1 MFESLLPALFSFFI
15 TYMLCLFFS
24 GSTRFSLILAI
35 FFAVTNYIQKL
46 KLNPNAKIYSHFF
59 PGRLKRVEYYNLVT
73 FYLLGAIAK
82 VKGRVTESDIA
93 YAEEL
98 MQEFQA
104 DDRLRQKLILAY
116 QQGKQAAFNLDKVL
130 AEFVAHFK
138 GHGQAINYFFDYQL
152 QAAVQDR
159 QLQNEEL
166 AILRRIAHAI
176 GMNSIFFDLK
186 IRSAQAQ
193 YGFQGQGTDF
203 FSQFFRYYQQ
213 QKSGEQES
221 DQYQEATSPNR
232 LQSAYAI
239 LGVKE
244 TDNEATVKTAYRRLI
259 KEYHPDRYTSKNVPS
274 AILEQ
279 AKQKSQE
286 IISAYHLISKAKGWK

>member
-1 MFESLLPALFSFFI
+1 MFKSLLSALYSFFI
-15 TYMLCLFFS
+15 IYILCSLFF
-24 GSTRFSLILAI
+24 GSTSFSLILAI
-35 FFAVTNYIQKL
+35 FFAVTSYIQKL
-46 KLNPNAKIYSHFF
+46 KLSPNTRIHSRFF
-59 PGRLKRVEYYNLVT
+59 PGKLERVEYYNLVT

-93 YAEEL
+93 YAEKL

-104 DDRLRQKLILAY
+104 DASLRQKLILAY
-116 QQGKQAAFNLDKVL
+116 QQGKQSVFNLDGVL
-130 AEFVAHFK
+130 AEFVTYFK
-138 GHGQAINYFFDYQL
+138 GHKQAINYFFDYQL
-152 QAAVQDR
+152 QAAVQDGK
-159 QLQNEEL
+159 LQNKEL
-166 AILRRIAHAI
+166 TILHRIAQAI

-193 YGFQGQGTDF
+193 YGFQDQQADF

-213 QKSGEQES
+213 QTSGEQRGS
-221 DQYQEATSPNR
+221 QYQEAAGSNQ
-232 LQSAYAI
+232 LQKAYAI
-239 LGVKE
+239 LGVKP
-244 TDNEATVKTAYRRLI
+244 TDDEVTVKTAYRRLI

-274 AILEQ
+274 AILER